1 MSAISTRLYDSISS
15 EKKAAFF
22 QLVHH
27 PIQATL
33 TLANMWISAGTNN
46 LRASQARLS
55 ANDFANQT
63 ETLFEQDY
71 DLEVEYHQLLDGR
84 SPWYYTRLYFQHLVA
99 GKWDHMM
106 DQTHVMYYYWQQ
118 PQANTLV
125 IFHCI
130 LNPSQ
135 ACSQNAPHHE
145 STSSQTG
152 TSRSHESCS

>member
-1 MSAISTRLYDSISS
+1 MSMSIDDESTWPYRAENALAELKNMSAISTRLYDSISS

-84 SPWYYTRLYFQHLVA
+84 SPWYYTRLYL
-99 GKWDHMM
+99 
-106 DQTHVMYYYWQQ
+106 
-118 PQANTLV
+118 
-125 IFHCI
+125 
-130 LNPSQ
+130 
-135 ACSQNAPHHE
+135 
-145 STSSQTG
+145 
-152 TSRSHESCS
+152 